1 MKPLKIK
8 NGKIISESSPTV
20 YWGVVTPKG
29 EPNHK
34 ITKFFL
40 ERQVQN
46 LPPLITGKPVFINH
60 IREINGKPVSPVG
73 KVIASH
79 FIPRTGQVVSFFTLA
94 PTQLGQLAK
103 TFLGENGIL
112 SEDFRMGGLSL
123 GMKIKQT
130 NDELKIPLGHAVEEL
145 SICYDPARPG
155 CFIKGKRPLSFFSPG
170 EGEDINEHIKQIINQ
185 INNNSSKQEIKEDEK
200 MNKLPQ
206 APIEKLPPKSAL
218 QGPLVSDLY
227 KIKPQQ
233 QPVVTEIAATA
244 SNSYPTTSEPSL
256 KELQETA
263 EQLKQQL
270 AGTKRP
276 IEETRLPEIKLDV
289 LRHITPN
296 IRYPEF
302 VLPPDCNEETAIKLR
317 QEYEEKKAM
326 WEQLETYKL
335 KEIQQRAQRLQQAAQ
350 EYLPTVIG
358 EVLERGGTFDQ
369 DTYEKY
375 AATTAA
381 MGGVE
386 YDTMLSIAEATA
398 SSNKKSRTDINNL
411 VENDKK
417 KNQEIMAKLEELN
430 KKIVEAQEQ
439 KKPLFHNPKPATQ
452 TPTIQT
458 PSYTDRF
465 KGKYYEI
472 ATATA
477 SRVNDNARYSDAKL
491 NAQQLQTIGE
501 FNEMLFKNYA
511 HPNIETASNRDVAG
525 GVLEEASK
533 IPGSKA
539 RDRLKEKPNWAT
551 QL

>member
-8 NGKIISESSPTV
+8 NGKIISGQSPTV

-29 EPNHK
+29 EPNYK
-34 ITKFFL
+34 ISKYFI
-40 ERQVQN
+40 EKQVQN

-60 IREINGKPVSPVG
+60 VREINGKQVTPIG
-73 KVIASH
+73 KVISSH
-79 FIPRTGQVVSFFTLA
+79 YIPKTGQVVSFFTLA
-94 PTQLGQLAK
+94 PTQMGELAK
-103 TFLGENGIL
+103 SLLGENGVL
-112 SEDFRMGGLSL
+112 SDEFRMGALSL
-123 GMKIKQT
+123 GMKIKSTQ
-130 NDELKIPLGHAVEEL
+130 DELQIPLGHAVDEL

-155 CFIKGKRPLSFFSPG
+155 CFIKGKCPLSFFSPN

-200 MNKLPQ
+200 MNKLPP
-206 APIEKLPPKSAL
+206 APIEKLPPPSAL
-218 QGPLVSDLY
+218 QGSLVTDLY
-227 KIKPQQ
+227 KVKLPTAA
-233 QPVVTEIAATA
+233 PVVIEATA
-244 SNSYPTTSEPSL
+244 SNSYTVSEPSL
-256 KELQETA
+256 EELQKTA

-270 AGTKRP
+270 SGVKRP
-276 IEETRLPEIKLDV
+276 IEENRLPEIKLDV

-296 IRYPEF
+296 IKYPDF
-302 VLPPDCNEETAIKLR
+302 VLPPDCPEELAIKLK
-317 QEYEEKKAM
+317 QEYDEKKSM

-381 MGGVE
+381 IGGVE

-398 SSNKKSRTDINNL
+398 SSNKKSRTDINKL
-411 VENDKK
+411 VEDDKK

-430 KKIVEAQEQ
+430 KKIVETQEQ
-439 KKPLFHNPKPATQ
+439 KKPLFHNPKPVTQ
-452 TPTIQT
+452 QTTTQT

-472 ATATA
+472 AYATA
-477 SRVNDNARYSDAKL
+477 SRVSDNARYTDAKF
-491 NAQQLQTIGE
+491 NPQQLQTIAE
-501 FNEMLFKNYA
+501 FNEMLFKSHG

-539 RDRLKEKPNWAT
+539 RDRLKQYPGWTT